1 VEEITRGIRHW
12 SARHPNI
19 GWWVSSYWLPGL
31 KVLLDPL
38 AVPDEVTDVDEIILS
53 NRHHRRS
60 AFEARE
66 RFGAT
71 LRVPQTG
78 MHDYSP
84 DDPVEPYEY
93 GEPMAGGAITAH
105 LVTELWPDDGVL
117 HIPSLEALEIA
128 DTVLHYEGE
137 LRLVPDNLMG
147 DDPEAD
153 RNGILSGLTHLTE
166 ELDFKHLLF
175 AHGTPIVNDGRE
187 RLRAFLEREGR

>member
-1 VEEITRGIRHW
+1 VEELTPGIRHW

-19 GWWVSSYWLPGL
+19 GSEVSSYWLPDL

-38 AVPDEVTDVDEIILS
+38 AVPDEVDEIDEIILS

-66 RFGAT
+66 RFDAA
-71 LRVPQTG
+71 LRVPRTG

-84 DDPVEPYEY
+84 DDPVEPYDY
-93 GEPMAGGAITAH
+93 GEPLAGGAVTAH

-128 DTVLHYEGE
+128 DTVLHYGSE
-137 LRLVPDNLMG
+137 LELVPDNLMG

-153 RNGILSGLTHLTE
+153 REAILSGLGRLSD

-175 AHGTPIVNDGRE
+175 AHGTPIVDDGHQ
-187 RLRAFLEREGR
+187 RLGAFLRRVRR

>member
-1 VEEITRGIRHW
+1 VEELTPGIRHW

-19 GWWVSSYWLPGL
+19 GWEVSSYWLPDL

-38 AVPDEVTDVDEIILS
+38 EVPDEVSGVEEIILS
-53 NRHHRRS
+53 NRHHKRS

-66 RFGAT
+66 RFGAV
-71 LRVPQTG
+71 LRVPRTG
-78 MHDYSP
+78 MHDYSD

-93 GEPMAGGAITAH
+93 GEPLAGGAITAH

-117 HIPSLEALEIA
+117 HIPSLDALEIA
-128 DTVLHYEGE
+128 DTVLHYRDE
-137 LRLVPDNLMG
+137 LSLVPENLMG

-153 RNGILSGLTHLTE
+153 REAILGGLGRLCA

-175 AHGTPIVNDGRE
+175 AHGTPIADDGRK
-187 RLRAFLEREGR
+187 RLEEFLEGSAV

>member
-1 VEEITRGIRHW
+1 MEELTPGIRHW
-12 SARHPNI
+12 SGRHPNI
-19 GWWVSSYWLPGL
+19 GWEVSSYWLPGL

-38 AVPDEVTDVDEIILS
+38 HAPDEVDQIDEIILS
-53 NRHHRRS
+53 NRHHKRS

-66 RFGAT
+66 RFEAV
-71 LRVPQTG
+71 LRVPRTG

-93 GEPMAGGAITAH
+93 GEPLAGGAITAH

-128 DTVLHYEGE
+128 DTVLHYGDE
-137 LRLVPDNLMG
+137 LSLVPENLMG

-153 RNGILSGLTHLTE
+153 REGILSGLRRLSA
-166 ELDFKHLLF
+166 ELDFRHLLF
-175 AHGTPIVNDGRE
+175 AHGTPIVNEGHE
-187 RLRAFLEREGR
+187 RLNAFLEG

>member
-1 VEEITRGIRHW
+1 VQELTPEIQHW
-12 SARHPNI
+12 SGRHPNI
-19 GWWVSSYWLPGL
+19 GWEVSSYWLPGL

-38 AVPDEVTDVDEIILS
+38 HVPDEVTDVDEIILS

-66 RFGAT
+66 RFDAT

-128 DTVLHYEGE
+128 DTVLHYDDE
-137 LRLVPDNLMG
+137 LSLVPENLMG
-147 DDPEAD
+147 DDPPAD
-153 RNGILSGLTHLTE
+153 REGILSGLRRLSD

-175 AHGTPIVNDGRE
+175 AHGTPIVGDGRE
-187 RLRAFLEREGR
+187 RLRAFCEQQQ

>member
-1 VEEITRGIRHW
+1 MEELTPGIRHW

-19 GWWVSSYWLPGL
+19 GWEVNSYWLPGL

-38 AVPDEVTDVDEIILS
+38 QVPDEVEEIDEIILS
-53 NRHHRRS
+53 NRHHKRS

-66 RFGAT
+66 RFGAV
-71 LRVPQTG
+71 LRVPRTG
-78 MHDYSP
+78 LHDYSP
-84 DDPVEPYEY
+84 EDPVEPYEY

-128 DTVLHYEGE
+128 DTVLHYRQE
-137 LRLVPDNLMG
+137 LSLVPDNLMG
-147 DDPEAD
+147 EDPEAD
-153 RNGILSGLTHLTE
+153 RAGILSGLARLAA

-175 AHGTPIVNDGRE
+175 AHGTPIANDGRE
-187 RLRAFLEREGR
+187 RLRAFCRQQP

>member
-1 VEEITRGIRHW
+1 MEELTPGIRHW
-12 SARHPNI
+12 SGRHPNI
-19 GWWVSSYWLPGL
+19 GWEVSSYWLPGL

-38 AVPDEVTDVDEIILS
+38 HVPDEVDQIDEIILS
-53 NRHHRRS
+53 NRHHKRS

-66 RFGAT
+66 RFDAV
-71 LRVPQTG
+71 LRIPRTG

-93 GEPMAGGAITAH
+93 GEPLVGGAITAH

-128 DTVLHYEGE
+128 DTVMHYGDE
-137 LRLVPDNLMG
+137 LSLVPENLMG

-153 RNGILSGLTHLTE
+153 REGILGGLRRLSA

-175 AHGTPIVNDGRE
+175 AHGTPIANEGHE
-187 RLRAFLEREGR
+187 RLDAFLGG

>member
-1 VEEITRGIRHW
+1 MEELTPGIRHW

-19 GWWVSSYWLPGL
+19 GWEVSSYWLPDL

-38 AVPDEVTDVDEIILS
+38 EVPDEVTGVEEIILS

-66 RFGAT
+66 RFGAV
-71 LRVPQTG
+71 LRVPRTG
-78 MHDYSP
+78 MHDYSA

-93 GEPMAGGAITAH
+93 GEPLAGGAITAH
-105 LVTELWPDDGVL
+105 LVTDLWPDDGVL
-117 HIPSLEALEIA
+117 HIPSLDALEIA
-128 DTVLHYEGE
+128 DTVLNYRDE
-137 LRLVPDNLMG
+137 LALVPENLMG

-153 RNGILSGLTHLTE
+153 RQGIVGGLDRLSA

-175 AHGTPIVNDGRE
+175 AHGDPIVGDGRE
-187 RLRAFLEREGR
+187 RLRTFVEGFAF

>member
-1 VEEITRGIRHW
+1 VQELTPGIRHW

-19 GWWVSSYWLPGL
+19 GREVSSYWLPDL

-38 AVPDEVTDVDEIILS
+38 AVPDEVEEIDEIILS

-66 RFGAT
+66 RFDAV
-71 LRVPQTG
+71 LRVPRTG

-84 DDPVEPYEY
+84 DDAVEPYEY
-93 GEPMAGGAITAH
+93 GEPLAGGAITAH

-117 HIPSLEALEIA
+117 HMPSLEALEIA
-128 DTVLHYEGE
+128 DTVLHYGAE
-137 LRLVPDNLMG
+137 LELVPDNLMG
-147 DDPEAD
+147 EDPEAD
-153 RNGILSGLTHLTE
+153 REGILSGLARLSA

-175 AHGTPIVNDGRE
+175 AHGTPIVGDGHE
-187 RLRAFLEREGR
+187 RLRAFLRED

>member
-1 VEEITRGIRHW
+1 VEELTPGIRHW
-12 SARHPNI
+12 SGRHPNI
-19 GWWVSSYWLPGL
+19 GWEVSSYWLPGL

-38 AVPDEVTDVDEIILS
+38 QVPDEVDAVDEIILS

-66 RFGAT
+66 RFDAV
-71 LRVPQTG
+71 LRVPRTG
-78 MHDYSP
+78 LQDYSP

-93 GEPMAGGAITAH
+93 GEPLAGGAITAY

-128 DTVLHYEGE
+128 DTVLHYGE
-137 LRLVPDNLMG
+137 ELSLVPDNLMG

-153 RNGILSGLTHLTE
+153 RAGILAGLSRLSE
-166 ELDFKHLLF
+166 ELSFKHLLF
-175 AHGTPIVNDGRE
+175 AHGTPIANEGHE
-187 RLRAFLEREGR
+187 RLRELLAG

>member
-1 VEEITRGIRHW
+1 MEELTPGIRHW
-12 SARHPNI
+12 SGPHPNI
-19 GWWVSSYWLPGL
+19 GREVSSYWLPDL

-38 AVPDEVTDVDEIILS
+38 AVPDEVEEIDEIILS

-66 RFGAT
+66 RFDAV
-71 LRVPQTG
+71 LRVPRTG
-78 MHDYSP
+78 MDDYSP
-84 DDPVEPYEY
+84 SDPVQPYEY
-93 GEPMAGGAITAH
+93 GEELAGGAITPH

-128 DTVLHYEGE
+128 DTVLHYGAE
-137 LRLVPDNLMG
+137 LELVPDNLMG

-153 RNGILSGLTHLTE
+153 RKEILSGLARLCA

-175 AHGTPIVNDGRE
+175 AHGTPIVDEGHE
-187 RLRAFLEREGR
+187 RLREFVGA

>member
-1 VEEITRGIRHW
+1 VQELTPGIRHW

-19 GWWVSSYWLPGL
+19 GREVSSYWLPDL

-38 AVPDEVTDVDEIILS
+38 AVPDEVEEIDEIILS

-66 RFGAT
+66 RFDAV
-71 LRVPQTG
+71 LRVPRTG

-84 DDPVEPYEY
+84 DDAVEPYEY
-93 GEPMAGGAITAH
+93 GEPLAGGAITAH

-117 HIPSLEALEIA
+117 HMPSLEALEIA
-128 DTVLHYEGE
+128 DTVLHYGAE
-137 LRLVPDNLMG
+137 LELVPDNLMG
-147 DDPEAD
+147 EDPEAD
-153 RNGILSGLTHLTE
+153 REAILSGLARLSA

-175 AHGTPIVNDGRE
+175 AHGTPIVGDGHE
-187 RLRAFLEREGR
+187 RLRAFLRED